1 MAYDEEHSRPARTCV
16 LYLMVLG
23 VIAVTLFF
31 GNELSAVR
39 VIVVTILST
48 IFTGVIYLK

>member
-1 MAYDEEHSRPARTCV
+1 MAYDEEHSRPARACV

-31 GNELSAVR
+31 GNEMSPVR
-39 VIVVTILST
+39 IIVVTILST
-48 IFTGVIYLK
+48 IFTGVIYL